1 MESSMYPFLA
11 DVVYSSDPDSQFIK
25 EFEEDLIVIKKFFF
39 NHLSNIEDDENVS
52 KFFYSLMHYAC
63 RYKHW
68 GFKEENEVRVVALP
82 YPLHHE
88 EFDKDMKA
96 EGITVSEIS
105 RKHFSRAGALVPY
118 IDIFNGITSRA
129 DKKTLPIKRI
139 IVGPTQNTQE
149 KNRRINAV
157 KLLINQHGI
166 KADEQLRKSLL
177 WVSSTVGCAD
187 NRRCINYQ
195 ELQYPHQAACNKN
208 STLIAS

>member
-1 MESSMYPFLA
+1 LLKDFGKKMESSMYSFLA
-11 DVVYSSDPDSQFIK
+11 DVVYSSDPDSKFIK
-25 EFEEDLIVIKKFFF
+25 EFEEDLIVIKDFFDA
-39 NHLSNIEDDENVS
+39 HLSGREKNLDKIY
-52 KFFYSLMHYAC
+52 FSLIHCAC

-96 EGITVSEIS
+96 EGITVRE
-105 RKHFSRAGALVPY
+105 HFSRAGALVPY
-118 IDIFNGITSRA
+118 IDIFNGITSIA

-157 KLLINQHGI
+157 NMLINQHGV
-166 KADEQLRKSLL
+166 KADVTASEIPF
-177 WVSSTVGCAD
+177 VG
-187 NRRCINYQ
+187 
-195 ELQYPHQAACNKN
+195 
-208 STLIAS
+208 